1 VTISSFILKN
11 AFRNKRRLALSV
23 SSVAASLFLLVT
35 LQVALREL
43 TNPINDEGSS
53 LRIIVRNKVSLAQP
67 LPARQLQVVE
77 RIPGVAAVTPFTY
90 YGGLYKG
97 DEKFTSFAQFAVD
110 PPRALPLMGD
120 AKVPPEQIQ
129 AWLAD
134 RTSCMVG
141 KATADRYGLKVGDRM
156 QFTGQIYPCDLEL
169 KIAGIYAGT
178 ADDRN
183 VLFHHKYFDEAL
195 GNPGTVGT
203 WWVLAS
209 SIDEAPKVTE
219 RINKAFANSSA
230 EVRAESERAFVLGF
244 VSMWANI
251 KTLIGGISIVVVF
264 ALLLVTV
271 STMSMAIRERFREL
285 AILKAV
291 GFRRRELFAFILA
304 ESFGLATL
312 GAIVGAGW
320 AWLAFTHMRV
330 GGGVLLGLAC
340 LLVGFALFSLVKR
353 AWLRVAL
360 AVMATLPLISIGH
373 AMFKAGD
380 ITQIT
385 KGMFVLFE
393 VTPRMLG
400 LAFSVAALLGLVAAL
415 APMLSVAR
423 TSVVQG
429 LKTLD

>member
-1 VTISSFILKN
+1 MTIAGFIAKN
-11 AFRNKRRLALSV
+11 ALRNKRRLLLSV
-23 SSVAASLFLLVT
+23 TSVAASLFLLVT

-43 TNPINDEGSS
+43 TNPINDEGST

-67 LPARQLQVVE
+67 LPARQLQVLE
-77 RIPGVAAVTPFTY
+77 RIPGIAAITPFSY

-110 PPRALPLMGD
+110 PAKTLPLISD
-120 AKVPPEQIQ
+120 AKVPREQLE

-134 RTSCMVG
+134 RTSCIVG
-141 KATADRYGLKVGDRM
+141 KMTADRYGLKIGDRM
-156 QFTGQIYPCDLEL
+156 QFTGQIYPADLEL
-169 KIAGIYAGT
+169 KIVGIYEGT

-183 VLFHHKYFDEAL
+183 VFFHQKYLDESI

-203 WWVLAS
+203 WWVRAAS
-209 SIDEAPKVTE
+209 IEEAPLVTA
-219 RINKAFANSSA
+219 RINQAFANSSA

-244 VSMWANI
+244 VSMWGNI

-285 AILKAV
+285 AILKAI

-304 ESFGLATL
+304 ESFGLAML
-312 GAIVGAGW
+312 GAILGAGG
-320 AWLAFTHMRV
+320 AWMLFRSLDIQA
-330 GGGVLLGLAC
+330 LSSGL
-340 LLVGFALFSLVKR
+340 F
-353 AWLRVAL
+353 
-360 AVMATLPLISIGH
+360 VM
-373 AMFKAGD
+373 
-380 ITQIT
+380 
-385 KGMFVLFE
+385 FE
-393 VTPRMLG
+393 VTPRMIG
-400 LAFSVAALLGLVAAL
+400 LAFSVAALLGLLAAL
-415 APMLSVAR
+415 APMISVAK

>member
-1 VTISSFILKN
+1 MNLPGFIIRN

-23 SSVAASLFLLVT
+23 SSVAASLFLLIT

-67 LPARQLQVVE
+67 LPARQLQTLE
-77 RIPGVAAVTPFTY
+77 RIPGIVAVSPFSF

-97 DEKFTSFAQFAVD
+97 DEKFTSFAQLAVD
-110 PPRALPLMGD
+110 PARVGLLLAD
-120 AKVPPEQIQ
+120 AKIPKAQTE
-129 AWLAD
+129 AWIAD
-134 RTSCMVG
+134 QTSCIVG
-141 KATADRYGLKVGDRM
+141 RMTADRYGLKVGDRM

-169 KIAGIYAGT
+169 KIAGIYHGT

-183 VLFHHKYFDEAL
+183 VIFHQKYLDELL

-203 WWVLAS
+203 WWVRAAS
-209 SIDEAPKVTE
+209 AAEVPLVTE
-219 RINKAFANSSA
+219 RINRAFANTSA

-251 KTLIGGISIVVVF
+251 KTLIGGISIVVIF

-285 AILKAV
+285 AILKAL

-304 ESFGLATL
+304 ESFGLAMG
-312 GAIVGAGW
+312 GAIFGAGG
-320 AWLAFTHMRV
+320 AWVVYHLINIQKLTS
-330 GGGVLLGLAC
+330 GL
-340 LLVGFALFSLVKR
+340 FIR
-353 AWLRVAL
+353 
-360 AVMATLPLISIGH
+360 
-373 AMFKAGD
+373 
-380 ITQIT
+380 
-385 KGMFVLFE
+385 FE
-393 VTPRMLG
+393 VTPRMMG
-400 LAFSVAALLGLVAAL
+400 LAFSVAALLGVLAAI
-415 APMLSVAR
+415 APMLTVAR

>member
-1 VTISSFILKN
+1 MNLPGFIIRN

-23 SSVAASLFLLVT
+23 SSVAASLFLLIT

-43 TNPINDEGSS
+43 TNPISDEGSS

-67 LPARQLQVVE
+67 LPARQLQTLE
-77 RIPGVAAVTPFTY
+77 RIPGIVTVSPFSF

-110 PPRALPLMGD
+110 PARTGLLLAD
-120 AKVPPEQIQ
+120 AKIPKSQTE
-129 AWLAD
+129 AWIAD
-134 RTSCMVG
+134 QTSCIVG
-141 KATADRYGLKVGDRM
+141 QMTADRYGLKVGDRM

-169 KIAGIYAGT
+169 KIAGIYHGT

-183 VLFHHKYFDEAL
+183 VIFHQKYLDELL

-203 WWVLAS
+203 WWVRAAS
-209 SIDEAPKVTE
+209 AAEVPLVTE
-219 RINKAFANSSA
+219 RINRAFANTSA

-251 KTLIGGISIVVVF
+251 KTLIGGISIVVIF

-285 AILKAV
+285 AILKAL

-304 ESFGLATL
+304 ESFGLAMG
-312 GAIVGAGW
+312 GAIFGAGG
-320 AWLAFTHMRV
+320 AWVVYHLINIQKLTS
-330 GGGVLLGLAC
+330 GL
-340 LLVGFALFSLVKR
+340 FIR
-353 AWLRVAL
+353 
-360 AVMATLPLISIGH
+360 
-373 AMFKAGD
+373 
-380 ITQIT
+380 
-385 KGMFVLFE
+385 FE
-393 VTPRMLG
+393 VTPRMMG
-400 LAFSVAALLGLVAAL
+400 LAFSVAALLGVLAAI
-415 APMLSVAR
+415 APMLTVAR